1 MCRFLHKLI
10 LFLFVIFFYFPL
22 ARAGE
27 IDDMKKEMQ
36 ELKQTVNDL
45 KQIVES
51 QNKKIDELSSSQNKK
66 EKLKPELKMMQTPAV
81 VPDSPQVTPGTAQIP
96 LTDNSSTRQVGLWKY
111 PIGNSK
117 VAKILPDISATG
129 ILAGAYF
136 EREPGGPLTG
146 PVGADPA
153 RTGFTFQELEIAFQG
168 VVDPYFRYDAFLS
181 FSEEG
186 VEVEE
191 AYFTTQSGLPKGLQF
206 KGGIMLLPFGR
217 QNPKH
222 LHSWTFADNNL
233 VNKYLLGADGLA
245 EAGVEI
251 SYLFP
256 TPLFL
261 QFQGTFTN
269 GDNST
274 SFGGTQKKDFLYNG
288 RLATSF
294 DLTQDLTMLLGG
306 SFAWGYNNTNPGN
319 YTALYGGDLY
329 LKWKPSARTSLA
341 WQTEFIGRQM
351 QIPGGP
357 ISEGGLYSFLDY
369 QFFKRW
375 HTVFRIDQMGI
386 PQGLQS
392 RETRLTPA
400 IAFNPTEFSQ
410 IRLQYEADKITGLDW
425 ANAVIL
431 QFMMTLGAHGVH
443 AF

>member
-1 MCRFLHKLI
+1 MRRFIYKI
-10 LFLFVIFFYFPL
+10 ITAYFIFFLSLPL
-22 ARAGE
+22 SYAGDME
-27 IDDMKKEMQ
+27 DMKKEIQ

-51 QNKKIDELSSSQNKK
+51 QNKRI
-66 EKLKPELKMMQTPAV
+66 EKLSKGEGEKIGKTETAPTEV
-81 VPDSPQVTPGTAQIP
+81 SP
-96 LTDNSSTRQVGLWKY
+96 SSENNTRQVGFWKY

-153 RTGFTFQELEIAFQG
+153 RTGFTFQELELALQG
-168 VVDPYFRYDAFLS
+168 AVDPYFRYDAFLS
-181 FSEEG
+181 FNEEG

-191 AYFTTQSGLPKGLQF
+191 AYFTTQGGLPKGLQF

-222 LHSWTFADNNL
+222 LHSWSFADNNL

-245 EAGVEI
+245 EAGLEL

-256 TPLFL
+256 TPFFL

-274 SFGGTQKKDFLYNG
+274 SFGGTQKKDFLYQG
-288 RLATSF
+288 RLSSSF
-294 DLTQDLTMLLGG
+294 DLTDTLTLLLGG
-306 SFAWGYNNTNPGN
+306 SFAWGYNDTASGN

-351 QIPGGP
+351 QIPGDH
-357 ISEGGLYSFLDY
+357 ISDGGLYSYLDF

-375 HTVFRIDQMGI
+375 HAAFRYDQMGL
-386 PQGLQS
+386 PQGLQT
-392 RETRLTPA
+392 RELRLTPA

-410 IRLQYEADKITGLDW
+410 IRLQYEADKIRGVDW
-425 ANAVIL
+425 SHAVIL
-431 QFMMTLGAHGVH
+431 QLMMTLGTHGVH